1 MYRLS
6 EGLIRILLS
15 VGPAFRNLMLIQMLK
30 GAAQIVLL
38 FPAVKSQISPT
49 TRQAGSFSRRAAD
62 LNRRMLNPTAGNHLR
77 RSVNPQ
83 TPQNHM
89 WNSAAN
95 VNLCRP

>member
-49 TRQAGSFSRRAAD
+49 TRQYLHRSCVQTILSVHPGRQAASVEEQ
-62 LNRRMLNPTAGNHLR
+62 PT
-77 RSVNPQ
+77 
-83 TPQNHM
+83 
-89 WNSAAN
+89 
-95 VNLCRP
+95 